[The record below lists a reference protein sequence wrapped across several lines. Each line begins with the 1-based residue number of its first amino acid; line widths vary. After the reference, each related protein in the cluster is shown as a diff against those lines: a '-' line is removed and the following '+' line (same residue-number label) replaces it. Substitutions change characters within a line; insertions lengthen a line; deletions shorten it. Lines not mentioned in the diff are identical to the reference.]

1 MMSKEKA
8 KMLKKHLSGISLY
21 PEKKELHK
29 KHISNK
35 HLCLGAAILAAAF
48 VFTMP
53 DIHAKAAERTE
64 DGLVLVEGGTF
75 TMGSPRTERLRGK
88 DETSHEVTVN
98 DFYAA
103 PYEVTQ
109 KEYKAVMGKNPSR
122 HKGSDKPVENVTWYD
137 AVNFCNKLSKKN
149 HLKPVYKVKG
159 RTVTWNRNANG
170 YRLLTEAEWEYAARA
185 GKKGIFYT
193 GSQINSDEANYYGYY
208 PYLIEENYE
217 NNTNPDVVEGDY
229 RGTTVKVSSFAP
241 NAYGLYN
248 MHGNVSEWCFDY
260 YSAYNVKQK
269 KNPAGPKSGTLRV
282 NRGGG
287 YNDYAKHLRFAYRS
301 VADPESADQN
311 LGFRIARNK
320 KGIRSEFTTKKSF
333 TVKQKKNPKV
343 LIAYFSDSGNT
354 RHAAELLQKKTGAD
368 LVEIE
373 MENPYSDDLYH
384 EAQVDLYA
392 EKRPKLKTEV
402 SDMAQYDVILLG
414 FPNWWATAPMPVFSF
429 VESYNLNKKMIYPF
443 VSHGS
448 GIYGESISDLSK
460 TLSGTYIGEG
470 FEFEYGGGSR
480 ISSNLSKWLKR
491 NKITK

>member
-1 MMSKEKA
+1 MTHCMAHYSKLCRREEEAMRK
-8 KMLKKHLSGISLY
+8 
-21 PEKKELHK
+21 
-29 KHISNK
+29 NK
-35 HLCLGAAILAAAF
+35 RAICFGVAILAATA
-48 VFTMP
+48 VFMMP
-53 DIHAKAAERTE
+53 GIHAKAAERAK

-75 TMGSPRTERLRGK
+75 TMGSPKKERLRGK
-88 DETSHEVTVN
+88 DEISHSVTLN
-98 DFYAA
+98 DFYVD

-109 KEYKAVMGKNPSR
+109 KDYKAVMGKNPSK
-122 HKGSDKPVENVTWYD
+122 HKGSNKPVENVTWYD
-137 AVNFCNKLSKKN
+137 AVNYCNKLSRKN
-149 HLKPVYKVKG
+149 KLKPVYKISGK
-159 RTVTWNRNANG
+159 TVTWNRNANG

-185 GKKGIFYT
+185 GKKGIFTT
-193 GSQINSDEANYYGYY
+193 GSQISSDQANYYGYY
-208 PYLIEENYE
+208 PYLIEENYK

-229 RGTTVKVSSFAP
+229 RGTTVKVGSFAP

-260 YSAYNVKQK
+260 YSSYKKNQK

-301 VADPESADQN
+301 VADPDSADQN

-320 KGIRSEFTTKKSF
+320 KGIKSKFTTKKSF
-333 TVKQKKNPKV
+333 TVKQKKNPKI

-373 MENPYSDDLYH
+373 MRKPYTDDLYH

-392 EKRPKLKTEV
+392 NKRPKLKTKV
-402 SDMAQYDVILLG
+402 SNMAQYDVILLG

-429 VESYNLNKKMIYPF
+429 VESYNLNKKTIYPF

-460 TLSGTYIGEG
+460 TLPKAYIGEG
-470 FEFEYGGGSR
+470 FEFEYDGGR
-480 ISSNLSKWLKR
+480 KLSSNLGKWLKR
-491 NKITK
+491 NKLVAAWKAAQ